1 MDAAPTTTTTMTEP
15 DGTPTTE
22 ALIKLF
28 SYYRD
33 AEIRGASLLM
43 KMMQWEKDPEAQVLF
58 SRHIDDETR
67 HAWLWTKRIR
77 QLGGLPVPVPD
88 GYQRRLGKALG
99 IPTNIVDLFGL
110 TVIVEERSV
119 RRYTEHAASPF
130 CDDVTRELLDELTKD
145 EKWHIS
151 WMEEW
156 MLRLA
161 RERGVE
167 DKARAQL
174 EHYRQIETEIFETFK
189 EEERRWL
196 GFSFSDYVAP
206 SAADIG

>member
-1 MDAAPTTTTTMTEP
+1 MMTNGPSVES
-15 DGTPTTE
+15 
-22 ALIKLF
+22 LIKLF

-58 SRHIDDETR
+58 SRHVDDETR

-77 QLGGLPVPVPD
+77 QLGGLPVEVPD

-119 RRYTEHAASPF
+119 RRYTEHAASPY
-130 CDDVTRELLDELTKD
+130 CDEQTKELLGELTKD

-161 RERGVE
+161 KQRGLE

-174 EHYRQIETEIFETFK
+174 VRYREIETEIFETFK
-189 EEERRWL
+189 EEERKWL
-196 GFSFSDYVAP
+196 GFSFSDPAEPVA
-206 SAADIG
+206 SAVG

>member
-1 MDAAPTTTTTMTEP
+1 MDAPSMMTNGPSVES
-15 DGTPTTE
+15 
-22 ALIKLF
+22 LIKLF

-58 SRHIDDETR
+58 SRHVDDETR

-77 QLGGLPVPVPD
+77 QLGGLPVEVPD

-130 CDDVTRELLDELTKD
+130 CDEQTKELLGELTKD

-161 RERGVE
+161 KQRGLE

-174 EHYRQIETEIFETFK
+174 ARYREIETEIFETFK
-189 EEERRWL
+189 EEERKWL
-196 GFSFSDYVAP
+196 GFSFSDPPAPVA
-206 SAADIG
+206 SAVG

>member
-1 MDAAPTTTTTMTEP
+1 MDLPLPATDPGAPSVES
-15 DGTPTTE
+15 
-22 ALIKLF
+22 LIRIF
-28 SYYRD
+28 SFYRD

-43 KMMQWEKDPEAQVLF
+43 KMTQWEKDPEAQVLF
-58 SRHIDDETR
+58 SRHVADETR

-77 QLGGLPVPVPD
+77 QLGGLPVEVPD

-99 IPTNIVDLFGL
+99 IPFNIVDLFAL

-119 RRYTEHAASPF
+119 SRYTEHAASRY
-130 CDDVTRELLDELTKD
+130 CDDVTREVLDELTKD

-161 RERGVE
+161 RQRGGE

-174 EHYRQIETEIFETFK
+174 ARYREIESGVFEAFK
-189 EEERRWL
+189 EDERRWL
-196 GFSFSDYVAP
+196 GFSFSDVEPLIANVAV
-206 SAADIG
+206 

>member
-1 MDAAPTTTTTMTEP
+1 MMTNGPSVES
-15 DGTPTTE
+15 
-22 ALIKLF
+22 LIKLF

-58 SRHIDDETR
+58 SRHVDDETR

-77 QLGGLPVPVPD
+77 QLGGLPVEVPD

-119 RRYTEHAASPF
+119 RRYTEHAASPY
-130 CDDVTRELLDELTKD
+130 CDEQTKELLCELTKD

-161 RERGVE
+161 KQRGLE

-174 EHYRQIETEIFETFK
+174 CRYREIETEIFETFK
-189 EEERRWL
+189 EEERKWL
-196 GFSFSDYVAP
+196 GFSFSDPPTPVA
-206 SAADIG
+206 AAVG

>member
-1 MDAAPTTTTTMTEP
+1 MDRPPTATVPATP
-15 DGTPTTE
+15 DVE
-22 ALIKLF
+22 SLIKIF
-28 SYYRD
+28 SFYRD
-33 AEIRGASLLM
+33 AEIRGATLLM

-58 SRHIDDETR
+58 SRHVADETR

-99 IPTNIVDLFGL
+99 IPFNIVDLFAL

-119 RRYTEHAASPF
+119 SRYTEHAASPY
-130 CDDVTRELLDELTKD
+130 CDDLTREVLEELTKD

-161 RERGVE
+161 RERGTE
-167 DKARAQL
+167 AKAKTQL
-174 EHYRQIETEIFETFK
+174 ARYRVLEREVFEAFK
-189 EEERRWL
+189 EDERRWI
-196 GFSFSDYVAP
+196 GFSFSDREPLVADV
-206 SAADIG
+206 AV